1 MPRAALYRGKKGCLV
16 FGYLSEHFRIALQV
30 SRPYL
35 ILLVRVM
42 SVSANLVRHCNAD
55 DATSPV
61 VAPRTCLDSCI
72 LAGSS
77 SNRAWHAL
85 RRDRRVVRLP
95 GRGCRVD
102 CRRRGC
108 AATVTKVIGIL
119 PPGRIACTSSSLP
132 QDLRMASRTDTT
144 IHSGQCHRS

>member
-16 FGYLSEHFRIALQV
+16 LGYLGEHFRIALQV
-30 SRPYL
+30 SRPCL

-42 SVSANLVRHCNAD
+42 CISINLVRLCNAD
-55 DATSPV
+55 DATSQV
-61 VAPRTCLDSCI
+61 IAPRTRLDVCI
-72 LAGSS
+72 FAGSS

-85 RRDRRVVRLP
+85 RRDQRVLRLP

-119 PPGRIACTSSSLP
+119 HPCRIACTSSSSP
-132 QDLRMASRTDTT
+132 QNLRMTSRADTT
-144 IHSGQCHRS
+144 IHSGQCHRN